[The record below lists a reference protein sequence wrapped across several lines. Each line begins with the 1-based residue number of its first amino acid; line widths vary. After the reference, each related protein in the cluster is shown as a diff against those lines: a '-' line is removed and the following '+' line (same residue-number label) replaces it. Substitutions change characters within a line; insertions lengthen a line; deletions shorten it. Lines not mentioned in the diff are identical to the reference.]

1 MEFNCNNQEIIDIC
15 GIEKDGNGIYENN
28 DGKKINKFECSRLCN
43 ITKLRNIYKE
53 ELNRYYEAYNKYLTI
68 KFNQNDSNRAEN
80 ASEIEQDIISHKENL
95 SKILDSLKNNIV
107 ITDSK
112 IQEYNQDIINTNDNI
127 ADRNSEITD
136 QYLTLKNRQD
146 ELEGKYR
153 MIDTGIERNHYKRN
167 VILVLIFINIFII
180 CILASLILYK
190 K

>member
-68 KFNQNDSNRAEN
+68 KFNQNDRNRAEN

-127 ADRNSEITD
+127 ADRNSFGETD
-136 QYLTLKNRQD
+136 
-146 ELEGKYR
+146 R
-153 MIDTGIERNHYKRN
+153 MIFKSCGKVDSSSRNFN
-167 VILVLIFINIFII
+167 IVLALTFLNMEPNMVEPFPLL
-180 CILASLILYK
+180 LANTSK
-190 K
+190 KSKS